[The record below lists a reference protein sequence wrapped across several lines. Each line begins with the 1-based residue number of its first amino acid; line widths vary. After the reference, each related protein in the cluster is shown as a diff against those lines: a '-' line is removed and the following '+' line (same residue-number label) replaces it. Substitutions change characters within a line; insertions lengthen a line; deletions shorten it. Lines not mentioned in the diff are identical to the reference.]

1 MLTELSLCYSI
12 VYHYNVEKW
21 YEQFLQIGRLD
32 WALIL
37 LDLAIYLSS
46 TSVSLVLM
54 VLYTGCG
61 KIKGPTAQ
69 NALLSQW
76 F

>member
-1 MLTELSLCYSI
+1 MLTELSLCYST
-12 VYHYNVEKW
+12 VYHYNGAQW

-54 VLYTGCG
+54 VIIQGAA
-61 KIKGPTAQ
+61 K
-69 NALLSQW
+69 
-76 F
+76 